1 MVDPDILLIAIVEMI
16 EGVKNL
22 IGDKGAN
29 AVLRDAG
36 RHSGPRLLESLIGKL
51 PEVLDKEEALRRAC
65 MMLEELGFAKKVA
78 KEDGKITV
86 ENDIFSDAIRE
97 ENIDEKSPV
106 IYFFMGLIEGF
117 VQFMSEDK
125 VVLTPKDIQKG
136 RFIFSYS

>member
-1 MVDPDILLIAIVEMI
+1 MDPDILLIAMVELI

-51 PEVLDKEEALRRAC
+51 PEVLDKEEAVRRTC
-65 MMLEELGFAKKVA
+65 MMLEELGFAKKIE
-78 KEDGKITV
+78 KENGTIRV
-86 ENDIFSDAIRE
+86 QGDIFSDAVRS
-97 ENIDEKSPV
+97 ENMEDSPV
-106 IYFFMGLIEGF
+106 VYFLIGLIEGF

-125 VVLTPKDIQKG
+125 IVLMPKEIKKG
-136 RFIFSYS
+136 DMLFSYS